1 MEDFKKLLGVDA
13 DAHKYRLPE
22 LVHEI
27 PSNGEEIP
35 ESFDSRKAWPEC
47 PSIREIR
54 DQGSCGSCWAFG
66 ATEAMSDRLCIGSG
80 GQIKAD
86 VSAEDLL
93 ACCSGCGMGC
103 NGGFPGAA
111 WNYWVRQGIV
121 TGGLYNSR
129 QGCQPY
135 QIEPCEHH
143 TQGPRPAC
151 GKTIHTPK
159 CVHMC
164 VQGYNSSY
172 SEDKTFG
179 KKAYSVRP
187 NVQQI
192 QHEIMTNGPVEAD
205 FTVYSDFPNY
215 KSGVY
220 KRHSHVPLGGHAIRL
235 LGWGVEDGTPYW
247 LAANS
252 WNTDWGDNGYFKILR
267 GSNECGIERDINA
280 GLPDVK

>member
-1 MEDFKKLLGVDA
+1 M
-13 DAHKYRLPE
+13 PE
-22 LVHEI
+22 IHHEI
-27 PSNGEEIP
+27 ESNGADIP
-35 ESFDSRKAWPEC
+35 ESFDARKAWPEC
-47 PSIREIR
+47 PSIGEIR
-54 DQGSCGSCWAFG
+54 DQGNCGSCWAFG
-66 ATEAMSDRLCIGSG
+66 ATEAMSDRLCIASEGKF
-80 GQIKAD
+80 QQD

-93 ACCSGCGMGC
+93 ACCKGCGAGC

-111 WNYWVRQGIV
+111 WNHWVREGIV
-121 TGGLYNSR
+121 TGGLYGSNK
-129 QGCQPY
+129 GCQPY
-135 QIEPCEHH
+135 AISPCEHH
-143 TQGPRPAC
+143 TEGPRPAC
-151 GKTIHTPK
+151 KGETHTPK

-164 VQGYNSSY
+164 VDGYNSSY
-172 SEDKTFG
+172 SEDKTYG
-179 KKAYSVRP
+179 KKAYSVKK

-220 KRHSHVPLGGHAIRL
+220 KRHSHQPVGGHAIRL

-267 GSNECGIERDINA
+267 GSNECGIEGDINA
-280 GLPDVK
+280 GIAKVPQ